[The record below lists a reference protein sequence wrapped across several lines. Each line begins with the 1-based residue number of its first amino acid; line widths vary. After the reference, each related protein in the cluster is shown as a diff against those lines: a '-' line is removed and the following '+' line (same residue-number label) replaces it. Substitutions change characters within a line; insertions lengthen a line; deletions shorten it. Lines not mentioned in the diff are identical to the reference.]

1 MSLMT
6 HIAKVYKFSIKN
18 KSNRYGRNKMGN
30 KIINALMLFDSF
42 RFVYKRCI
50 FPTLDV
56 GKKLLLKIA
65 TFQMIQKQ
73 SVHQNPYKKK
83 TTEIMLQLCE

>member
-1 MSLMT
+1 MT

-56 GKKLLLKIA
+56 GKKITVKNSHISNDSEA
-65 TFQMIQKQ
+65 VGAPEPSMSKMFVGEIF
-73 SVHQNPYKKK
+73 NPV
-83 TTEIMLQLCE
+83 IW